1 MVSDPELKLLSAKP
15 SPFARKVRV
24 ALIEKG
30 IPFET
35 TIDAPWNTDSIA
47 SSMNPLGK
55 VPALDIG
62 KGQVLY
68 DSKVIVEYLET
79 LDRDPVLLPKD
90 PFARVAHKQIEAL
103 ADGVCDAIVLT
114 VIEGAREPALQSAW
128 WIARQRGKA
137 NAGVAEASRLLGSRE
152 WFVGDTFGLADIA
165 VGCMLGYVSLR
176 APDLEWRR
184 SYPNL
189 DKFSTRME
197 ARPSFRETRPEPQK
211 IDTFH

>member
-1 MVSDPELKLLSAKP
+1 MKLLFAKP

-35 TIDAPWNTDSIA
+35 IVDAPWNADSKA

-55 VPALDIG
+55 VPALEIG
-62 KGQVLY
+62 KGEVLY

-79 LDRDPVLLPKD
+79 LGRDPVLLPID

-128 WIARQRGKA
+128 WIERQRGKA
-137 NAGVAEASRLLGSRE
+137 EAGIAEAARLLGSRE
-152 WFVGDTFGLADIA
+152 WFVGNTFGLADVA
-165 VGCMLGYVSLR
+165 VGCMLGYGSLR
-176 APDLEWRR
+176 APDIEWRR
-184 SYPNL
+184 RYSNL
-189 DKFSTRME
+189 DAFSKRME
-197 ARPSFRETRPEPQK
+197 SRPSFRQTVPEIQQ
-211 IDTFH
+211 IDPVH

>member
-1 MVSDPELKLLSAKP
+1 MSAKP

-35 TIDAPWNTDSIA
+35 IVDAPWNADSTA

-103 ADGVCDAIVLT
+103 ADGVCDAVVLT
-114 VIEGAREPALQSAW
+114 VIEAAREPALQSAW

-137 NAGVAEASRLLGSRE
+137 KAGIAEASRLLGSRE
-152 WFVGDTFGLADIA
+152 CFVGDTFGLADVA

-176 APDLEWRR
+176 APDIEWRR

-189 DKFSTRME
+189 AKFSTRME
-197 ARPSFRETRPEPQK
+197 ARPSFRETLPESQQ
-211 IDTFH
+211 IDSIH